1 MCYPE
6 EMFGCYSH
14 SRAEARGERESGAAD
29 KLRPLLF
36 FISLSLRLLRGRTRT
51 HENRTG

>member
-1 MCYPE
+1 MCYPG

-14 SRAEARGERESGAAD
+14 WHAEARGERESGAAD

-36 FISLSLRLLRGRTRT
+36 FIS
-51 HENRTG
+51 

>member
-14 SRAEARGERESGAAD
+14 LREVARGERESGAAD

-36 FISLSLRLLRGRTRT
+36 FIS
-51 HENRTG
+51 